1 MRQAKRLFYIV
12 LLNIIISTITVIM
25 ILRLWESEHPSIS
38 VEPTPIVIVVTP
50 TQSTILP
57 LVDNN
62 SPSGDLDPITTA
74 SSITQTLQATPTL
87 AMLTYQIKQGDTL
100 GALAIE
106 FNVGVADILAVNE
119 LTDPDNLFV
128 GQIINIPTAP
138 LPKVTLTSIPPTVIA
153 SPTLR
158 PSSTATLGPITS
170 STPTPIGQ
178 PAQVIIG
185 TVIGTGV
192 LENERIVLRR
202 TGDGEIAMAGWRLE
216 DGTGNIYMFP
226 QLTLYKDGAINLNT
240 RSGQNTVVDLFW
252 NLTSA
257 IWRSGKTI
265 SLYDSQNNLRATYTV
280 P

>member
-12 LLNIIISTITVIM
+12 LLNIIISAITVIM
-25 ILRLWESEHPSIS
+25 ILRLWESEHPSIL
-38 VEPTPIVIVVTP
+38 VESTPIVIVVTP
-50 TQSTILP
+50 TQSVILP
-57 LVDNN
+57 LVANN
-62 SPSGDLDPITTA
+62 SPSGALDPITTT

-87 AMLTYQIKQGDTL
+87 AMLTYQIKEGDTL
-100 GALAIE
+100 GALAVE
-106 FNVGVADILAVNE
+106 FNVGVLDILAVND
-119 LTDPDNLFV
+119 LTDPDNLYV

-138 LPKVTLTSIPPTVIA
+138 LPKATFTSIPPTVIA

-158 PSSTATLGPITS
+158 PSSTATIGPITS

-178 PAQVIIG
+178 PAQVIINA
-185 TVIGTGV
+185 VIGAGV

-252 NLTSA
+252 NLTTA